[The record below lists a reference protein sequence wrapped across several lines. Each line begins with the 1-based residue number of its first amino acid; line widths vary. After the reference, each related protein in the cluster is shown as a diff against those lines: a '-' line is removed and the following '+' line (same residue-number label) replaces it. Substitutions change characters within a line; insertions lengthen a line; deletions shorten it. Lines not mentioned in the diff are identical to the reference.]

1 MTVHREAKQHPSPES
16 RTRTW
21 WREGLVCRGVVQGV
35 VQAAVG
41 EKAADKT
48 AFDAS
53 VGGAVCGVIGDTCD

>member
-21 WREGLVCRGVVQGV
+21 WRESLVCRGV

-41 EKAADKT
+41 EKVADKT

-53 VGGAVCGVIGDTCD
+53 VGGAVCGVNGDACD